1 MKTITTKAGNSL
13 KILKEEAFEDMAEI
27 ALKYGQGCN
36 YETGRC
42 VDGYQVDF
50 DVEVTLKTGETEK
63 FHIVFQSLDRSD
75 NMRAYSS
82 SEMATAGQYG
92 CDSDEDKLDRFTDS
106 DEEIIDILQKKAEK
120 SCKEWLINTIESDIK
135 EKLAVVWLV
144 KDSDVD
150 EILSRLDAKRWLGE
164 NGLESIVYAWNIDNE
179 GINKS
184 CGHNGYWIADND
196 KHICYVTNGNP
207 VFAEWSEE
215 TANEIGVD
223 WKNGDFEEVMS
234 GYTI

>member
-82 SEMATAGQYG
+82 SEMSTAAKYG
-92 CDSDEDKLDRFTDS
+92 CDADESVKLNNFTGY
-106 DEEIIDILQKKAEK
+106 DEEIIEILQDKAEK
-120 SCKEWLINTIESDIK
+120 LCKEWF
-135 EKLAVVWLV
+135 
-144 KDSDVD
+144 DS
-150 EILSRLDAKRWLGE
+150 
-164 NGLESIVYAWNIDNE
+164 NIDEEN
-179 GINKS
+179 
-184 CGHNGYWIADND
+184 
-196 KHICYVTNGNP
+196 
-207 VFAEWSEE
+207 SEE
-215 TANEIGVD
+215 
-223 WKNGDFEEVMS
+223 
-234 GYTI
+234 